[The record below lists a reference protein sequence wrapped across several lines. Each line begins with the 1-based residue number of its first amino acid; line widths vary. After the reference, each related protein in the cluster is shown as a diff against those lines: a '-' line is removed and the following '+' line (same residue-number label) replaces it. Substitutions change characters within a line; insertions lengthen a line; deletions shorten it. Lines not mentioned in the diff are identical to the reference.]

1 MEPGQ
6 YGGTNL
12 GTPEAAA
19 DARACQK
26 LCFALANPS
35 CVAWTFD
42 SGTGSCTLKSSV
54 PAGVPASPRE
64 GYTSG
69 PRLCN
74 EGSVNTGL
82 SYHAQGSSGID
93 RCTDN
98 ATEWTNALDAATTE
112 PSRMACK
119 LRCRNTP
126 GCNSISYG
134 RADSNKPNL
143 CVLCTTYISDVG
155 LNSDPDFHAWFK
167 QKPAGTTAQYCTDS
181 DENDPSWTEA
191 LADHTIEASAEDCFT
206 RCLNNPDCQ
215 RYVYGKNAHA
225 NKCVL
230 CRTQNVAVMTSFAGS
245 WDGRAI
251 DHFDGPTQV

>member
-1 MEPGQ
+1 M
-6 YGGTNL
+6 L
-12 GTPEAAA
+12 RVAAA
-19 DARACQK
+19 LTA
-26 LCFALANPS
+26 ALTTLPS
-35 CVAWTFD
+35 GLTRSTQPQRSPLEWLA
-42 SGTGSCTLKSSV
+42 SC
-54 PAGVPASPRE
+54 
-64 GYTSG
+64 
-69 PRLCN
+69 
-74 EGSVNTGL
+74 
-82 SYHAQGSSGID
+82 
-93 RCTDN
+93 
-98 ATEWTNALDAATTE
+98 
-112 PSRMACK
+112 
-119 LRCRNTP
+119 

-251 DHFDGPTQV
+251 DQFDGPTQV